1 MRTKPVKTEN
11 PNCIWPTGK
20 KKKEKIRRIKWK
32 LRLYRAKTE
41 RRETQNEEHCKAK
54 LNEIREFHRNSIRK
68 MS

>member
-1 MRTKPVKTEN
+1 MANR
-11 PNCIWPTGK
+11 K